1 MSTGQCNGWC
11 KRGLAGNIC
20 DRSRKKMFIHVLSKL
35 LKYTISDKGSFT
47 SNIFD
52 HAHVIVYVFLKK
64 TDEQQIRKAIRFN
77 KNTYNIM

>member
-35 LKYTISDKGSFT
+35 LKYTISDKISFT
-47 SNIFD
+47 TNIFD
-52 HAHVIVYVFLKK
+52 HAHVIVYVFIKRPMNSK
-64 TDEQQIRKAIRFN
+64 
-77 KNTYNIM
+77 